1 MRLRLFAACFLAV
14 TAAAVPSLATGVDPD
29 AATPLQREQAQS
41 RFGRGRQLFEQK
53 KFREALVEFVGSH
66 EIVASPNAR
75 LYSAHCRRELGE
87 LVAAYE
93 EFGRAATEARE
104 RATGDPRYVKTAEA
118 AERERDALAPK
129 LGFVTI
135 TVDHA
140 AADTKLTIAGEEIK
154 SAAWSEAAPV
164 LPGTTE
170 IIATTPGR
178 APARTTATVSAGEK
192 KRVTIDAGL
201 PSPVAAAP
209 EPAPAPPPPPEGPK
223 QPTRTIAYVA
233 GGVGVIGFATFAVFG
248 LMAKSTYDGLQ
259 KECPGPCTSD
269 HSGEIHNGETQQTVA
284 NIGLI
289 AGAVGAVA
297 GVTLFIA
304 SRPSKQEAPA
314 AALQVGP
321 SWVGV
326 RGVF

>member
-1 MRLRLFAACFLAV
+1 MRLCLFAACLLAA
-14 TAAAVPSLATGVDPD
+14 TAASVPALASGVDPD

-53 KFREALVEFVGSH
+53 KYREALGEFEGSH
-66 EIVASPNAR
+66 DIVASPNAR
-75 LYSAHCRRELGE
+75 LYIAHCRRELGE

-104 RATGDPRYVKTAEA
+104 RATGDPRYLKTAEA

-135 TVDHA
+135 TVEHA
-140 AADTKLTIAGEEIK
+140 TADTKLTIAGEEIK

-170 IIATTPGR
+170 ILAQTPGR
-178 APARTTATVSAGEK
+178 PPGRTTATVSAGER
-192 KRVTIDAGL
+192 KRVTVDAGL
-201 PSPVAAAP
+201 PAPVAAAP
-209 EPAPAPPPPPEGPK
+209 EPAPAPPPPPEGPT
-223 QPTRTIAYVA
+223 QPTRTIAYLS
-233 GGVGVIGFATFAVFG
+233 GGIGVIGFATFAVFG
-248 LMAKSTYDGLQ
+248 MMAKSTYDGLQ
-259 KECPGPCTSD
+259 RECSGPCTSD
-269 HSGEIHNGETQQTVA
+269 HSGEIHSGETQQTVA
-284 NIGLI
+284 NVGLVV
-289 AGAVGAVA
+289 GAVGAVA
-297 GVTLFIA
+297 GVTLFLV
-304 SRPSKQEAPA
+304 SRPAKREAPA